1 MDLNDDIDDIT
12 EVVHQPRASICMAM
26 AFCSRQQSGNI
37 LFIFYGIFSLK
48 HRQPVSGCMCKILL
62 EGQMSGKKWEDALS
76 FKCTLV
82 GEYI

>member
-1 MDLNDDIDDIT
+1 M
-12 EVVHQPRASICMAM
+12 R
-26 AFCSRQQSGNI
+26 
-37 LFIFYGIFSLK
+37 
-48 HRQPVSGCMCKILL
+48 MCKILL

>member
-1 MDLNDDIDDIT
+1 MPSPNLLVEGFFPTLTVTKKTKGWKRWFNN
-12 EVVHQPRASICMAM
+12 V
-26 AFCSRQQSGNI
+26 
-37 LFIFYGIFSLK
+37 FSLYY
-48 HRQPVSGCMCKILL
+48 HFCYVYMQVGMCKILL

>member
-1 MDLNDDIDDIT
+1 MLVKGFSFTVEIPI
-12 EVVHQPRASICMAM
+12 RAK
-26 AFCSRQQSGNI
+26 G
-37 LFIFYGIFSLK
+37 
-48 HRQPVSGCMCKILL
+48 MCKILL

>member
-1 MDLNDDIDDIT
+1 MFHVKHGDFFARYD
-12 EVVHQPRASICMAM
+12 
-26 AFCSRQQSGNI
+26 SG
-37 LFIFYGIFSLK
+37 
-48 HRQPVSGCMCKILL
+48 MCKILL

>member
-1 MDLNDDIDDIT
+1 MMRDERLSIICSNFVGNGELPSDRS
-12 EVVHQPRASICMAM
+12 VVRVIEEPLDFR
-26 AFCSRQQSGNI
+26 F
-37 LFIFYGIFSLK
+37 LFKNRIF
-48 HRQPVSGCMCKILL
+48 CMCKILL

>member
-1 MDLNDDIDDIT
+1 PYPSSSII
-12 EVVHQPRASICMAM
+12 PR
-26 AFCSRQQSGNI
+26 F
-37 LFIFYGIFSLK
+37 LFIFCLTEMSPSAYFLTVL
-48 HRQPVSGCMCKILL
+48 QLNPVLRTISESGMCKILL